1 MPSSHPQLIIVTK
14 KISLFE
20 NCLELFRWQFGIAAV
35 VLNGERL
42 NLSKMQ
48 KMSVFQLRLVLNFAI
63 TIRLHLRS
71 TVEQNF
77 VKVALLLGLDEDAAV
92 FG

>member
-1 MPSSHPQLIIVTK
+1 MPSSHPQLIIVNK
-14 KISLFE
+14 KFSLFK
-20 NCLELFRWQFGIAAV
+20 NCLEIFRWQIGIAAV

-63 TIRLHLRS
+63 TVRKLPLEFPRGWH
-71 TVEQNF
+71 
-77 VKVALLLGLDEDAAV
+77 
-92 FG
+92 